1 MRTGCKLA
9 AVHLALVAMLLRAL
23 LPAGWMPAAIT
34 PANASPFI
42 ICTMD
47 GPLHPAPVKH
57 APSSDHDRSNTP
69 CTFAAAAHLSPP
81 LAEAAALP
89 LPLFVQPIRFARAQD
104 DIVANASFRPNTARA
119 PPFFV

>member
-57 APSSDHDRSNTP
+57 GPSSDHDRANTP
-69 CTFAAAAHLSPP
+69 CMFAAAAHLSPP
-81 LAEAAALP
+81 LANAAALP
-89 LPLFVQPIRFARAQD
+89 QPQFVQSTCIARVQD
-104 DIVANASFRPNTARA
+104 DIATNASFRPNTARA
-119 PPFFV
+119 PPF